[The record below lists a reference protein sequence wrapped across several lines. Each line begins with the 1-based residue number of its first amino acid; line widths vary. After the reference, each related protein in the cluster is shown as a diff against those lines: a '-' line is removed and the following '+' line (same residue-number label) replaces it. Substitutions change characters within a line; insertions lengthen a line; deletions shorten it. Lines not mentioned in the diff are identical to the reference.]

1 MLQLIGNCGFVVTV
15 YNVTLVHFDFF
26 LFEMDILVFL
36 LCGRYC
42 YYLIER
48 LKHFWLHPYCFTS
61 SIFHFFNV
69 VWYWLIH
76 RGSIFSSIQQ
86 CKTKVKKVTVL
97 FMCKFWGTVSVHL
110 ILMEF
115 DDIFYEIMSLI
126 ETKII
131 QKIFKLITLSFK
143 MFSCIFRFSWTLL
156 IELQL
161 LQPKK
166 LLFLAFSNFFVI
178 FEDLMTTPI
187 EVGQLWTIFF
197 IPKFYCL
204 SNNI

>member
-1 MLQLIGNCGFVVTV
+1 MTASILFHKLNFSFFQCCMV
-15 YNVTLVHFDFF
+15 LVDSSWVNIF
-26 LFEMDILVFL
+26 LYTAVQ
-36 LCGRYC
+36 
-42 YYLIER
+42 
-48 LKHFWLHPYCFTS
+48 K
-61 SIFHFFNV
+61 
-69 VWYWLIH
+69 
-76 RGSIFSSIQQ
+76 
-86 CKTKVKKVTVL
+86 KVKKVTVL

-156 IELQL
+156 IEVQL